1 MPTVVARRA
10 ALPPGSVRRPVPRW
24 AVLLALAAVVALAIA
39 GFGRAAWEGYLL
51 RREAAA
57 LEREREALRRQN
69 AALREEIRLLHT
81 PEHIERLAREQLGLV
96 RPDEIAIIL
105 VAPTPLPAPP
115 VPRAAAP
122 PTPSPR
128 EERPWWTRPWRW

>member
-10 ALPPGSVRRPVPRW
+10 VLPPGSVRRPIPRR
-24 AVLLALAAVVALAIA
+24 AVLLALAAVAVLALA
-39 GFGRAAWEGYLL
+39 GFGRAAWEGYVL

-69 AALREEIRLLHT
+69 AALREEIRLLHR

-96 RPDEIAIIL
+96 RPDEIAIIV
-105 VAPTPLPAPP
+105 VAPTPPPARP
-115 VPRAAAP
+115 VPRAAAR
-122 PTPSPR
+122 PTPPPR
-128 EERPWWTRPWRW
+128 EERPWWTRLWPR